1 VSRNI
6 GSFLIE
12 GFLPISRG
20 AASVTPGSRKQK
32 VASPLIGC
40 QGTCFAV
47 AMLAAARTLMQIVP
61 RAGWAFGFMHSVLV
75 GEFASVESTSSLL
88 SSNRFSVSPFYLLA
102 ADIYLASTR
111 AWLHVRVCTGL
122 PRNARQ
128 YRPICI
134 WEAALQAVSNFRIE
148 HRGFRIPPFRHS
160 AIHREATCHYCYTCF
175 PRFVITF
182 IPHLDHLLSSRAG
195 RCPERT

>member
-1 VSRNI
+1 
-6 GSFLIE
+6 
-12 GFLPISRG
+12 
-20 AASVTPGSRKQK
+20 
-32 VASPLIGC
+32 
-40 QGTCFAV
+40 
-47 AMLAAARTLMQIVP
+47 MLAAARTLMQIVP

-148 HRGFRIPPFRHS
+148 HRASCHSPLSSSFIPRAVYVSGRCFQVLPYVAFVRTLLQNSAIPPFRHS
-160 AIHREATCHYCYTCF
+160 
-175 PRFVITF
+175 PRGNLSLLLYLLPTF
-182 IPHLDHLLSSRAG
+182 RNYFYPSSRSFAIVARG
-195 RCPERT
+195 TLSWTDIAKRHDSKYALM